1 VAVAAAVALDAA
13 TGVVQMPLVEEEEED
28 RVDGSDTY
36 AGNVR
41 GPMASKRVVVAGTRA
56 FLVVGVAIGIPMD
69 GRLGECVASH
79 R

>member
-1 VAVAAAVALDAA
+1 VAVAVALDAA
-13 TGVVQMPLVEEEEED
+13 TGVVQMPLVEEKEAED